1 MNANARKWTET
12 LRVGLLPRRL
22 DLRAGAAQAVMGQSV
37 LSMRRARAAALLPA
51 PDYRKLLVIVGDC
64 LP

>member
-1 MNANARKWTET
+1 
-12 LRVGLLPRRL
+12 
-22 DLRAGAAQAVMGQSV
+22 
-37 LSMRRARAAALLPA
+37 MRRARAAAQLPA